1 MRNSGLGSMHA
12 FAIVGA
18 GGSTEIESG
27 DLALQHLGDS
37 AKALRLIRG
46 IERSVLSEQVMPGA
60 TAATDCC
67 NSCET
72 PRYMTKRDPLYDWR
86 NSCNRLLQQT
96 AATV

>member
-37 AKALRLIRG
+37 AKALRQIRG
-46 IERSVLSEQVMPGA
+46 IERSVLSEQVIPGA
-60 TAATDCC
+60 TAAATDCC
-67 NSCET
+67 N
-72 PRYMTKRDPLYDWR
+72 R
-86 NSCNRLLQQT
+86 LQQQLRSALLT
-96 AATV
+96 GRCCPSR